1 LAEYRRKQAVTFPD
15 SAQAAGFRQRIH
27 QLTKRVLAAV
37 AKIHAKRSAWV
48 SLVAQL
54 RQPARHSQA
63 NNTGPDHGGFCD

>member
-1 LAEYRRKQAVTFPD
+1 M
-15 SAQAAGFRQRIH
+15 
-27 QLTKRVLAAV
+27 LAAV
-37 AKIHAKRSAWV
+37 AKIHAKRWAWV